1 VWEATS
7 PEKQQE
13 VALWERVRKVGRRQA
28 ACEATSPEDQAQLD
42 AAHEAL
48 RAAERD
54 RKAGEKMAALR
65 GRLHNPPSPDAPE
78 LIGAIMALPELLG
91 ALDHRLRAD
100 QDGTFTATH
109 QLTAEELGVLCVCL
123 HLLRESAPIR
133 VEGMSTSARW
143 PRREP
148 PLVATPDLRGRAPS
162 TAQTAAALVC
172 RPQRYRPRHLRPPH
186 PRTRDRM
193 GPRAAARQLN
203 RESRSYMRQN
213 GPRRLS
219 AYEP

>member
-100 QDGTFTATH
+100 QDGTSP
-109 QLTAEELGVLCVCL
+109 
-123 HLLRESAPIR
+123 RP
-133 VEGMSTSARW
+133 TS
-143 PRREP
+143 
-148 PLVATPDLRGRAPS
+148 
-162 TAQTAAALVC
+162 
-172 RPQRYRPRHLRPPH
+172 
-186 PRTRDRM
+186 
-193 GPRAAARQLN
+193 
-203 RESRSYMRQN
+203 
-213 GPRRLS
+213 
-219 AYEP
+219 